1 MGLEGNGAGRRR
13 VAVITGASSGIGAAL
28 ARKLSA
34 NGWHCVLLARRRD
47 RLMEVAREVGG
58 EAEICDVAEREE
70 VEATAR
76 RIAERHPSIRL
87 LVNNAGIPG
96 RGEFLTIPPE
106 RIEQIVRINY
116 LGTVWCTLE
125 FLPLLEAAAPADI
138 ANVVSVAGT
147 VAGGAGGPYA
157 AAKHAQIAFSR
168 STAVEFQSRGVRVH
182 TINPGFAHTE
192 GFPQDRFLDHPVA
205 RHLVL
210 TEDQVADGVI
220 RAVVQN
226 RREVFVPGF
235 YRLPAAL
242 QGMMPGTFSHVLG
255 WWNRR
260 SEEPQDAERRN
271 EP

>member
-1 MGLEGNGAGRRR
+1 MRLEGGGAGRSR
-13 VAVITGASSGIGAAL
+13 VAVVTGASSGIGAAL

-34 NGWHCVLLARRRD
+34 GGWHCVLLARRRD
-47 RLMEVAREVGG
+47 RLEAVAREVGG

-70 VEATAR
+70 VAATAQR
-76 RIAERHPSIRL
+76 VAEQHPSIRL

-96 RGEFLTIPPE
+96 CGEFLTVPPE
-106 RIEQIVRINY
+106 RIEQIIRINY
-116 LGTVWCTLE
+116 LGTVWCTRE
-125 FLPLLEAAAPADI
+125 FLPLLEADAPADI

-168 STAVEFQSRGVRVH
+168 ASALELEPRGIRVH
-182 TINPGFAHTE
+182 TVNPGFAHTE
-192 GFPQDRFLDHPVA
+192 GFPQDRILNHPWA

-210 TEDQVADGVI
+210 TEAEVAD
-220 RAVVQN
+220 AVLKAVAQN

-242 QGMMPGTFSHVLG
+242 QGAMPATFSHVLG

-260 SEEPQDAERRN
+260 VEEPQDSEDKGK
-271 EP
+271 P